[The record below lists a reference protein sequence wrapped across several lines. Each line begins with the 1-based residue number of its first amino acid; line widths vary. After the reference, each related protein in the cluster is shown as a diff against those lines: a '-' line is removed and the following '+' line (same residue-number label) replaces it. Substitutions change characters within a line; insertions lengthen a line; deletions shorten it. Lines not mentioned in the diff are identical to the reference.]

1 MTPLLDFRGM
11 LGRGSDGIFGLQ
23 YMAGYCVEFDLK
35 EGWMRAVSPDT
46 LRQAGF
52 VRYPLEEENGRLY
65 LPVRVRAAGREV
77 EGRFLLDTGSP
88 GTLSMTRSG
97 LGGRIVPAGCGFV
110 SDDIGRCRGEC
121 RIAVF
126 AGGFGLVLRQ

>member
-1 MTPLLDFRGM
+1 
-11 LGRGSDGIFGLQ
+11 
-23 YMAGYCVEFDLK
+23 
-35 EGWMRAVSPDT
+35 MRAVSPDT

-88 GTLSMTRSG
+88 GTLSMTGAGWGPYRA
-97 LGGRIVPAGCGFV
+97 GRMRFC
-110 SDDIGRCRGEC
+110 IGRYREVSGEC